1 MRCDAWIIAVL
12 SGQKT
17 RLGRGRRRATRRNG
31 ARSHERVRP
40 AEMAPPQGVASRN
53 GKPGATRGRKASG
66 LLGDSGASER
76 GPVCGWRV
84 VWQCFSASLSAS
96 RPHQRPLPVRRC
108 SAHPRCSHRTI
119 PPSQFLGQS
128 KRQITSDNL
137 LVSTTPA
144 NTYGCAVTCSL
155 CPLVE
160 RDAANTSAVL
170 VLSQAAP
177 WAARAAA

>member
-17 RLGRGRRRATRRNG
+17 RLGRGRRRATRRDG

-76 GPVCGWRV
+76 GPVYV
-84 VWQCFSASLSAS
+84 VGVLSGSASRRRSRRRDPISGLCQSGAVRHIRGVLIGLFRLLSFSASPSARS
-96 RPHQRPLPVRRC
+96 RV
-108 SAHPRCSHRTI
+108 I
-119 PPSQFLGQS
+119 
-128 KRQITSDNL
+128 
-137 LVSTTPA
+137 
-144 NTYGCAVTCSL
+144 TCSSRQRL
-155 CPLVE
+155 QTLTGALSPAHCVPL
-160 RDAANTSAVL
+160 
-170 VLSQAAP
+170 
-177 WAARAAA
+177 